1 MPSWK
6 IHSKIANDLYK
17 QLKVNKK
24 YFLIGNLLPD
34 QDKYNIPS
42 LDKNIKRTTT
52 HFISNEDF
60 EKGINL
66 PDYNRMYE
74 KYKDKLKNP
83 VLLGYLV
90 HLLTDFY
97 WNDYIY
103 NKYFIK
109 NNCEYIGVKTN
120 DGNIVNCQFSTANAM
135 KQSDFKKFNNMLS
148 VRKNNFRFCLN
159 NNFFREVQELKLTK
173 KDIHNVGKYLNL
185 SHLKTKDN
193 IEYKILNEIE
203 LNKLLENSENFIL
216 KYLKDKEIIN

>member
-24 YFLIGNLLPD
+24 YFMIGNLLPD
-34 QDKYNIPS
+34 QDKYNIPNI
-42 LDKNIKRTTT
+42 DKSVNRIIT
-52 HFISNEDF
+52 HFISSEDL
-60 EKGINL
+60 KVGINL

-74 KYKDKLKNP
+74 KYKDNFNNP

-109 NNCEYIGVKTN
+109 NNEEYIGVKTN
-120 DGNIVNCQFSTANAM
+120 KGNIVNCEFSVANAM
-135 KQSDFKKFNNMLS
+135 KQSDFRKFNNLLS

-159 NNFFREVQELKLTK
+159 NNFFREIQELKLSK
-173 KDIHNVGKYLNL
+173 KDIYAVGKYLDS
-185 SHLKTKDN
+185 SHLKIKDN
-193 IEYKILNEIE
+193 SEYKILNETE
-203 LNKLLENSENFIL
+203 LTKLLEDSKKFIL
-216 KYLKDKEIIN
+216 NYLKDKKIK